1 MFSFGNPQYLFLLLF
16 VPVVLGLFL
25 LSRHARTKKLK
36 KYGNLLILQQ
46 QMPTA
51 SRYTP
56 WIRISLELLAF
67 VLIVV
72 MLARPLAKTE
82 QELKTVKVQGSE
94 VVVAVD
100 LSNSMLAST
109 TEDVDGMSR
118 LQRTKHVVEKLFERL
133 ENDKVGLVV
142 FAGDAFVQMPLTN
155 DFSAAKHYL
164 NSLSTN
170 MIDNQGTA
178 IGAAI
183 ETSMS
188 LFSDNP
194 QCQKSIVLI
203 TDGENHEDDAEQSV
217 RAAKDAGVIVNVV
230 GVGSAKAMPIPW
242 QGGYLTTEN
251 GQVVTTAF
259 NESAA
264 MNLAKIGDGVYVSAN
279 NTAVVDILDD
289 QLKKAK
295 KTNMEKKVFTPAN
308 EQFPVV
314 AWMVLALLVVS
325 LFVTDKKI
333 SWLMNTN
340 FFSKK

>member
-1 MFSFGNPQYLFLLLF
+1 MFSFGNPQYLFLLLL

-170 MIDNQGTA
+170 MIENQGTA

-183 ETSMS
+183 ET
-188 LFSDNP
+188 
-194 QCQKSIVLI
+194 
-203 TDGENHEDDAEQSV
+203 
-217 RAAKDAGVIVNVV
+217 
-230 GVGSAKAMPIPW
+230 
-242 QGGYLTTEN
+242 
-251 GQVVTTAF
+251 
-259 NESAA
+259 
-264 MNLAKIGDGVYVSAN
+264 
-279 NTAVVDILDD
+279 
-289 QLKKAK
+289 
-295 KTNMEKKVFTPAN
+295 
-308 EQFPVV
+308 
-314 AWMVLALLVVS
+314 
-325 LFVTDKKI
+325 
-333 SWLMNTN
+333 
-340 FFSKK
+340 